1 MPKPW
6 KTLSSTVTYRKK
18 WLQIREEACELP
30 DVRVLD
36 PYIIIDIP
44 SFCNIVIVTPKE
56 EVVLVKQ
63 FRHAVGI
70 ESIELPGGMIDKGE
84 EPIEAAKREMQ
95 EETGYSSNDIELLYT
110 LHPNQPLEH
119 NTAWFF
125 LARNAVQNLAT
136 TFDPYEDI
144 ELVLYSKQQFLQML
158 QDATFTHGTQAGPM
172 FADALKLG
180 WLQMP

>member
-6 KTLSSTVTYRKK
+6 KTLSSIVTYRKK

-30 DVRVLD
+30 DGRVLD

-44 SFCNIVIVTPKE
+44 SFCNIVIVTAKE

-84 EPIEAAKREMQ
+84 EPIE
-95 EETGYSSNDIELLYT
+95 
-110 LHPNQPLEH
+110 
-119 NTAWFF
+119 
-125 LARNAVQNLAT
+125 
-136 TFDPYEDI
+136 
-144 ELVLYSKQQFLQML
+144 
-158 QDATFTHGTQAGPM
+158 
-172 FADALKLG
+172 
-180 WLQMP
+180 

>member
-6 KTLSSTVTYRKK
+6 KTLSTTITYRKK

-30 DVRVLD
+30 DGRVLD

-44 SFCNIVIVTPKE
+44 SFCNIVIVTEKE

-70 ESIELPGGMIDKGE
+70 PSIELPGGMIDKGE
-84 EPIEAAKREMQ
+84 EPIVAAKREMQ
-95 EETGYSSNDIELLYT
+95 EETGYSSKDIELLYT
-110 LHPNQPLEH
+110 VHPNPPLEH
-119 NTAWFF
+119 NKAWFF
-125 LARNAVQNLAT
+125 LARNAVQNLT
-136 TFDPYEDI
+136 TSFDPYEDI
-144 ELVLYSKQQFLQML
+144 ELVLYSKEQFLGML
-158 QDATFTHGTQAGPM
+158 KENGFTHGIQAGPM
-172 FADALKLG
+172 FAAALKLG